1 MSWNL
6 DFSIVNQRLKM
17 QETSHE
23 QSMKIFPADGR
34 ELL

>member
-1 MSWNL
+1 
-6 DFSIVNQRLKM
+6 M